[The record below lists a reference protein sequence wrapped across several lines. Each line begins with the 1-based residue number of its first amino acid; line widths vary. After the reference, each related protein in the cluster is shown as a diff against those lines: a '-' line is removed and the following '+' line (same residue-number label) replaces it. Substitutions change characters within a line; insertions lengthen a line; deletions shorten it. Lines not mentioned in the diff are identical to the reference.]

1 MSKPVLSKLR
11 AAAPVCLLLG
21 GAAVAATVSY
31 GQSQQDPRAGA
42 SARQGA
48 DAGRDP
54 RTPGGA
60 PLDPEVIPA
69 APADAPPADTPPTDR
84 QPRANTR
91 PPRFRP
97 PSSAAPDNPLVMVN
111 PEKTTGNPTIYYD
124 RDGKQKNIDPIA
136 PDRTDKDYRIPPET
150 PLPNQTPQRRLP
162 LFGYN
167 FFQPARELITAR
179 RNFLRQRYNSPSGQT
194 NTNRFGSAGSR
205 SVPRAGAGNP
215 NSANGVTQGGDVQND
230 PFGLNGN
237 QTPYSRAG
245 YGAGPNAP
253 YAMNGTGGDAAGTP
267 YGGQNPYG
275 TPGGQA
281 DNVDPSSADPYGRG
295 AAGAGDSRDWRAGA
309 SGANDD
315 GAANG
320 YGGVGGYEPAN
331 GYGPANG
338 DGTANGDGQTR
349 RPGSRNDP
357 QNRQPKDP
365 YANEPASQFDDSSS
379 RAYENGLTPY
389 PAGTYYPP
397 KRAGSSS
404 LDNRNRFTPQGD
416 PYSQNNGLYGDRGS
430 NYGPGTD
437 ANGLPRADNAYP
449 GNSYPGVAYPG
460 NGYPGGAYPGTLGD
474 GSGGLNGAYGAG
486 EGQFYGDGSGADYN
500 NQGNGGYNPASSSA
514 GFPTGAGPGGGGS
527 GDVSANAFNQ
537 ITDPL
542 DQLYR
547 NVTAS
552 APAGYQLSGGD
563 VLTIRYWT
571 PTQASREFSRTVD
584 AQGSVTLEGIGRL
597 VVRGQTLAQAENTLR
612 HRLAGYYKG
621 ADVSVTLKELR
632 TIPVTVG
639 GESFAP
645 GTYTV
650 PAVSTVFNILYAAG
664 GPTADGSL
672 RGIEIRRQGR
682 LIGSFDF
689 YSFIKGK
696 TPAPDIAL
704 QPGDLIYI
712 PPRISRVIVK
722 GEVRQPA
729 IFELKPSENLNDA
742 LRYAGGVK
750 PSGVDQRVQVST
762 VVPGAEHVLRD
773 VNVKKISE
781 VKAVPLYDGDEVEI
795 FSVRS
800 VLANRVTVEGAV
812 DQPGDYALQSGMHVS
827 DLLERA
833 RGPLYNAYLT
843 RADLYRYNAD
853 NTLTLIPVDVEKA
866 LAHDAGSD
874 VTLSR
879 WDRLKVYSRQE
890 VAWTGQRAV
899 TVRGA
904 VQRPGIYYR
913 SDNMT
918 VRDLLLAAGGTLP
931 EAYLGRSALLHQHS
945 DGTFAYDYVNIDQL
959 MGGDPTQDVKVQDN
973 DVLAVYKIGEAQFAP
988 NHVVIVRGEVV
999 APGTYPRGEGM
1010 RLSDALKLAGG
1021 FKPDAGTQV
1030 IVTHAHKAGDPP
1042 NAPLTTET
1050 ASYDLDHQTVSD
1062 GDLVLLDGDV
1072 VAVQGVGGIKDHV
1085 GVITVKGAV
1094 NHPGPITLT
1103 KQLRLSDVI
1112 RQVGGLR
1119 PEAFPE
1125 GAEFTRDPEVLETAG
1140 QRSLTSVII
1149 RLNDLLNQ
1157 SAYKREQAKSDIE
1170 RIKAADTASDSST
1183 IAIPGIGGGAAAPS
1197 ATANAVATRLSQR
1210 DLVTPSR
1217 LLTDDDLQ
1225 SNGNIAV
1232 NLPEAMRRPGGDED
1246 IILVDGDTIVIPE
1259 QPTTVQVVGAVFN
1272 SRSVLYKPGAPLSYY
1287 VEQAGGFAPDSANKQ
1302 IEIIHA
1308 GGGLIPAD
1316 KVRTLRPG
1324 DVILVPTRVLAE
1336 KISRN
1341 SNAFNDI
1348 FKNILSTALI
1358 FKLLR

>member
-11 AAAPVCLLLG
+11 SAAPVCLLLG
-21 GAAVAATVSY
+21 GAAVAATMAS
-31 GQSQQDPRAGA
+31 GQSPQDPRYAA
-42 SARQGA
+42 PQRAYS
-48 DAGRDP
+48 DRDP
-54 RTPGGA
+54 RTPSMA
-60 PLDPEVIPA
+60 PTDPQVIPA
-69 APADAPPADTPPTDR
+69 APADGAAANDPT
-84 QPRANTR
+84 QPERRAQRVR
-91 PPRFRP
+91 PQP
-97 PSSAAPDNPLVMVN
+97 AAPDNPLVMVN

-124 RDGKQKNIDPIA
+124 RDGKQKTTNPIA
-136 PDRTDKDYRIPPET
+136 PDRTDKDYRIQPEA
-150 PLPNQTPQRRLP
+150 PQPNQSKQQRLP

-167 FFQPARELITAR
+167 FFQPARQLITAR
-179 RNFLRQRYNSPSGQT
+179 RSFLQQRYAAPASANA
-194 NTNRFGSAGSR
+194 NRPGVAGPVSR
-205 SVPRAGAGNP
+205 RPNIGANGNP
-215 NSANGVTQGGDVQND
+215 NPAFGGNRPLDTQND
-230 PFGLNGN
+230 PFGLIGNPPQLNGYGN
-237 QTPYSRAG
+237 G
-245 YGAGPNAP
+245 YGATPNAP
-253 YAMNGTGGDAAGTP
+253 YALNGPGAGGNYGQQSGVPGQYPSGQYDPRAAQGQYDPNTGQSYGADQSAPNLYGRDTNGDQQDWRTGASSDAAP
-267 YGGQNPYG
+267 
-275 TPGGQA
+275 
-281 DNVDPSSADPYGRG
+281 DNGSTQDSQGK
-295 AAGAGDSRDWRAGA
+295 AAARNRA
-309 SGANDD
+309 
-315 GAANG
+315 
-320 YGGVGGYEPAN
+320 
-331 GYGPANG
+331 
-338 DGTANGDGQTR
+338 
-349 RPGSRNDP
+349 
-357 QNRQPKDP
+357 PKDP
-365 YANEPASQFDDSSS
+365 YANEPANQFQDSSS
-379 RAYENGLTPY
+379 RAYEDGLKPY

-397 KRAGSSS
+397 KHAAASS
-404 LDNRNRFTPQGD
+404 LGSRGGLAPSSD
-416 PYSQNNGLYGDRGS
+416 PYAQN
-430 NYGPGTD
+430 
-437 ANGLPRADNAYP
+437 
-449 GNSYPGVAYPG
+449 
-460 NGYPGGAYPGTLGD
+460 
-474 GSGGLNGAYGAG
+474 NGAYGNRGSFYDPSLNPNGTGLPYGSTPGGDAYG
-486 EGQFYGDGSGADYN
+486 GAYGDGTGVGGNSARSEENQFYGNASGADQSLTGDSSSN
-500 NQGNGGYNPASSSA
+500 SSA
-514 GFPTGAGPGGGGS
+514 GAVGGRPNTPGDLS
-527 GDVSANAFNQ
+527 RYSDDSVNAFNQ
-537 ITDPL
+537 ISDPL

-552 APAGYQLSGGD
+552 APANYQLSGGD
-563 VLTIRYWT
+563 ILTIRYWT

-584 AQGSVTLEGIGRL
+584 AQGAVTLEGIGRL

-621 ADVSVTLKELR
+621 ADVSVTLRELR

-672 RGIEIRRQGR
+672 RGIEIRRQGK
-682 LIGSFDF
+682 LIGTFDF
-689 YSFIKGK
+689 YSFINGK
-696 TPAPDIAL
+696 TPAPDVAL
-704 QPGDLIYI
+704 QSGDLIYI

-729 IFELKPSENLNDA
+729 IFELKPDERLDDA

-773 VNVKKISE
+773 VNVKKVTE

-812 DQPGDYALQSGMHVS
+812 DQPGDYALQNGMHVS

-833 RGPLYNAYLT
+833 RGPLYNAYLS
-843 RADLYRYNAD
+843 RADLYRYNSD

-866 LAHDAGSD
+866 LAHDPTAD
-874 VTLSR
+874 VALTR
-879 WDRLKVYSRQE
+879 WDRLKLYSRQE
-890 VAWTGQRAV
+890 VSWTGQRAV
-899 TVRGA
+899 TIRGA

-913 SDNMT
+913 SDNMS

-945 DGTFAYDYVNIDQL
+945 DGTFAYDYVNL
-959 MGGDPTQDVKVQDN
+959 ETLLAGDATQDVKVQDN
-973 DVLAVYKIGEAQFAP
+973 DVLAVYKIGEAQFEP

-1021 FKPDAGTQV
+1021 FKPNAGTQV
-1030 IVTHAHKAGDPP
+1030 IVTHAHKIGDPP
-1042 NAPLTTET
+1042 NATLTTST
-1050 ASYDLDHQTVSD
+1050 AVYDNERQTVTD
-1062 GDLVLLDGDV
+1062 GDLVLTDGDV
-1072 VAVQGVGGIKDHV
+1072 IAVQGIGGIKDHV

-1103 KQLRLSDVI
+1103 KQLRLSDVL
-1112 RQVGGLR
+1112 REVGGLR

-1170 RIKAADTASDSST
+1170 RIKAADTATGNSA
-1183 IAIPGIGGGAAAPS
+1183 IAIPGITGAATPS
-1197 ATANAVATRLSQR
+1197 ATATAVATRLSQR

-1217 LLTDDDLQ
+1217 LLSDDDLQ

-1232 NLPEAMRRPGGDED
+1232 NLPEAMRKPGGSED
-1246 IILVDGDTIVIPE
+1246 ILLVDGDTITIPE
-1259 QPTTVQVVGAVFN
+1259 QPTTIQVVGAVFN
-1272 SRSVLYKPGAPLSYY
+1272 SRSVLYKPGAPISYY

-1324 DVILVPTRVLAE
+1324 DVVLVPTRVLAE

-1341 SNAFNDI
+1341 SNVFNDI